1 MRKVNLIAAA
11 VLAMAMTACNTQEL
25 ELNDYKLGE
34 DEFGFA
40 IEKVTATRASAE
52 EAPAPVTFELGN
64 SGFYLTETVTELD
77 YDTPATKGTPI
88 YTENIDQYYPAI
100 NVVGYQQGGS
110 DVFVPEASYEFFNNN
125 ASENRKV
132 YSHHYSS
139 DFWPAEDQEQTLWF
153 FLKAPQ
159 DYLDET
165 ATDFEYGT
173 SDGSIEFD
181 YGSPLNGENQKD
193 ILFTSRTLTKAEYF
207 DNPNFHSQGGAPV
220 TFYHALTAVKF
231 RTANDNAGTTK
242 TIITKVEFTGLNA
255 SGHCKVTPTGNVSKE
270 NVAWSNLGTNGV
282 VFTQEFENSAY
293 SKEANVDNTIDY
305 DSSNSNFG
313 SSWTSAAST
322 KNLNDEDG
330 SLTFWFIPQEI
341 SEDVT
346 LKVTFRVKTPDTPNG
361 TEITHTIKIGETL
374 NAQGVEW
381 KAGQLR
387 TYTLK
392 PLDVDVDIFDTMEG
406 WIKNDVHV
414 TNTGNVHEY
423 VRMTFVGNWYDANGD
438 IVVGYK
444 YAGDETNLPEGTD
457 IDEMVLP
464 WYGSGYPCT
473 DPNDPS
479 TIDLSLEDDET
490 WKADKKYADP
500 YGYFDESFLLT
511 NIAEGSKWVRASGGY
526 YYKEPIGPGVELDSK
541 TQALFQSYTLTNVPT
556 IYVPTAGSSTR
567 VPAEGIHLVF
577 EMAVQAIYAPVDEN
591 GDETSTWYAEWY
603 DATGNPKLNPT
614 TIPDSWN

>member
-1 MRKVNLIAAA
+1 MKKTRAMKKIQILSAV
-11 VLAMAMTACNTQEL
+11 VLAMAMTACVHEENFS
-25 ELNDYKLGE
+25 NVKLGD
-34 DEFGFA
+34 DEFAFS
-40 IEKVTATRASAE
+40 ISKITTKSAVE
-52 EAPAPVTFELGN
+52 TEAPHSYQLGN
-64 SGFYLTETVTELD
+64 SGFSLEETVTSLD
-77 YDTPATKGTPI
+77 VNTVDTKGTPI
-88 YTENIDQYYPAI
+88 YTENIEKYYSTI
-100 NVVGYQQGGS
+100 NVVGYQAGGS
-110 DVFVPEASYEFFNNN
+110 DVFVPEASYEYN
-125 ASENRKV
+125 SESSDNKKV
-132 YSHHYSS
+132 YYHHYSS
-139 DFWPAEDQEQTLWF
+139 DPWPAEDQEQTLWF

-255 SGHCKVTPTGNVSKE
+255 SGHCKVTPTEGQVSKE

-361 TEITHTIKIGETL
+361 TEITHTIKFGETL

-423 VRMTFVGNWYDANGD
+423 VRMTFVGNWYDENGN

-444 YAGDETNLPEGTD
+444 TD
-457 IDEMVLP
+457 GSGGENDNEMVLP
-464 WYGSGYPCT
+464 WYGVGYPCT

-479 TIDLSLEDDET
+479 TIDLSLEDDEA
-490 WKADKKYADP
+490 WQANKKYADP

-577 EMAVQAIYAPVDEN
+577 EMAVQAIYAPVDEDGN
-591 GDETSTWYAEWY
+591 ETSTWYAEWY
-603 DATGNPKLNPT
+603 DATGNPKLNPD
-614 TIPDSWN
+614 TIPSNWE